1 MGNQAE
7 AVLPIGNLRTYIRE
21 EMAGVVGSN
30 SVDYKQMKLAFAEA
44 ITETGI
50 GDISLVLDGRKV
62 ARGLAKYQD
71 ENEKYKHRKVG
82 A

>member
-21 EMAGVVGSN
+21 EMAGVIGN
-30 SVDYKQMKLAFAEA
+30 NTLDYKQMKLAFAEA